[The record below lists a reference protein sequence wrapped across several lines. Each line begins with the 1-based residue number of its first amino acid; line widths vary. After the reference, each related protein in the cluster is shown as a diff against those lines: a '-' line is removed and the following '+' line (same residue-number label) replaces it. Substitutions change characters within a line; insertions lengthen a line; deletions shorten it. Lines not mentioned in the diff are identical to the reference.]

1 MTNGGVWVFSTTNR
15 LAMFKAWEPKA
26 KLLRSSWNWNLVKP
40 NLSSFGIPL
49 CKISR
54 TALTLGWSNFI
65 WWQTSE
71 CPEGLARSNW
81 KTEFISLRELH
92 ILWLGWSQIAEST
105 DTWRWQSA
113 PCLVAYPIVSV
124 ATRELP
130 ESVWVAVS
138 TAPKG
143 ILLLS
148 QWHRVRM
155 LQPSLA
161 TCHPVQCSPNMR
173 VADCSTVWVGKCL
186 QLIYRGAL
194 HLTLFEIYI
203 RNCSSSQSNKL
214 VSSNP
219 GHAWPCLCLCP
230 YVARNQ
236 GRHPHKS
243 VRVIRTLHESA
254 RIIANPHLS
263 GKEQCWNGD
272 RVWAPSWSVQTAP
285 AKADDFACEHNSWR
299 DMGCLKGKP
308 VVHFQSTKAKYK
320 DHSQGDVF
328 ETSSCARTR
337 QETCMFCS
345 QETRCLMWWQPPNVQ
360 NIWPERTEQLRSSHW
375 WTCTFCDLDGRK
387 LLYQLTLDCGKVR
400 RAKWPIPSS
409 LLQQQSCQNLQPK
422 LMTLP
427 PSQIQRPLAR
437 GCVWNLKLCPH
448 EARNLHVL
456 FSRNSMPYVM
466 ATLRMSRR
474 SGQIELKSWIHLT
487 EGIAHFVTWMV
498 ANCWINWHLTAAK
511 RAAPGGLSHRLCC
524 NKRAARIC
532 VGGCFNCTKGDPSL
546 VAVTPRSHVA
556 AITGNLSSS
565 TM

>member
-1 MTNGGVWVFSTTNR
+1 MGFGSFRRQTDWPCYVQR
-15 LAMFKAWEPKA
+15 WEPKA

-54 TALTLGWSNFI
+54 TALTLGWRNFI
-65 WWQTSE
+65 WWQPSE
-71 CPEGLARSNW
+71 CPQDLARANW
-81 KTEFISLRELH
+81 KAAFTSRRELR

-105 DTWRWQSA
+105 DTWLWQSA
-113 PCLVAYPIVSV
+113 RCLVAYPIVSV
-124 ATRELP
+124 ATTELS
-130 ESVWVAVS
+130 ESVLLAVAI
-138 TAPKG
+138 APKG

-194 HLTLFEIYI
+194 HLTLFEIYR

-236 GRHPHKS
+236 GRHRHKS

-299 DMGCLKGKP
+299 DMGCLRGKP

-360 NIWPERTEQLRSSHW
+360 KIWPERTEQLRSSHW

-387 LLYQLTLDCGKVR
+387 L
-400 RAKWPIPSS
+400 
-409 LLQQQSCQNLQPK
+409 
-422 LMTLP
+422 
-427 PSQIQRPLAR
+427 
-437 GCVWNLKLCPH
+437 
-448 EARNLHVL
+448 
-456 FSRNSMPYVM
+456 PY
-466 ATLRMSRR
+466 
-474 SGQIELKSWIHLT
+474 
-487 EGIAHFVTWMV
+487 
-498 ANCWINWHLTAAK
+498 WHLTVAK
-511 RAAPGGLSHRLCC
+511 CAVPSGLSHRLCC
-524 NKRAARIC
+524 NNRAVRIIES
-532 VGGCFNCTKGDPSL
+532 VLLAVSIAPKGILRLSQWHCIPILQYSL
-546 VAVTPRSHVA
+546 SPA
-556 AITGNLSSS
+556 ACHPVQ
-565 TM
+565 M